1 MQSIYRLEDL
11 RRDWQV
17 RCAPRIEAAV
27 HGTEAELFGLLA
39 AKGETPES
47 RLAQA
52 SAAAERE
59 AQAVAGRL
67 LADCPDWLRERKLWP
82 DESPGDWV
90 GRELEA
96 ALQHLP
102 AVPLYL
108 PPLAPVMPTRS
119 WVIAA
124 AVGALA
130 GMALMTPFSLLLFG
144 QRELG
149 LGVGGTLGAAALVGL
164 VGALAR
170 SPEVRSVV
178 AQVLALS
185 AAGTL
190 LGGIWAYWRKGS
202 TGWLRGSLGLGAA
215 SLLLLLTRPRME
227 STIDRLQLRKTL
239 QAHLEHAADLVLAW
253 CWAHPGRVPA
263 ELPPPPAQAA
273 LPGAVY
279 DALSELYTDLAAGES
294 PEGLQEMV
302 EVLFQRFEDHGYVW
316 SAVRAGTPFDEAM
329 RGQYEVLGRVASGQP
344 VRTRRATLRVG
355 EKVERKGELRRA

>member
-1 MQSIYRLEDL
+1 MQPIYRLEDL
-11 RRDWQV
+11 RSDWQD
-17 RCAPRIEAAV
+17 RCAARIEEAARA
-27 HGTEAELFGLLA
+27 AEGELSGLLTA
-39 AKGETPES
+39 DGEALEV
-47 RLAQA
+47 RLARA
-52 SAAAERE
+52 SEAAERE
-59 AQAVAGRL
+59 ARAAAGRL

-90 GRELEA
+90 DRELEA

-102 AVPLYL
+102 PVPLGL
-108 PPLAPVMPTRS
+108 PPPALVMPTRS

-144 QRELG
+144 QSELG
-149 LGVGGTLGAAALVGL
+149 LGLGGIFGAAALVAL

-170 SPEVRSVV
+170 SPQARSIV
-178 AQVLALS
+178 AQLLVPS

-215 SLLLLLTRPRME
+215 ALLLLLTRPRME
-227 STIDRLQLRKTL
+227 SGVDPVQLRKTL
-239 QAHLEHAADLVLAW
+239 KAHLEHAADLVLAW

-263 ELPPPPAQAA
+263 GPPPKPRPDP
-273 LPGAVY
+273 LPGAVC

-294 PEGLQEMV
+294 PEGLRQMV

-316 SAVRAGTPFDEAM
+316 SAVRAGMPFDEAM
-329 RGQYEVLGRVASGQP
+329 REEYEVLGRVASGQP
-344 VRTRRATLRVG
+344 VRTRRAPLRVG
-355 EKVERKGELRRA
+355 GKVERKGELRRA